1 MIRISDGRTL
11 QSFIITH
18 IIIIA
23 RNSMIAVRYME
34 RLAKVMRNHVNVPY
48 MVFLEVFRQALMLSS
63 F

>member
-1 MIRISDGRTL
+1 MISISDDRTL
-11 QSFIITH
+11 QSFIITY

-34 RLAKVMRNHVNVPY
+34 RLAKVMRNHVY